1 MRTTNSPWVIVGLV
15 LGGLAL
21 PLVLVYA
28 FGSGD
33 VLSLSILVLVLVVLG
48 VQYRLHERLSRLE
61 SIHAE
66 ER

>member
-33 VLSLSILVLVLVVLG
+33 VLSLSILVLLLVVLG

>member
-1 MRTTNSPWVIVGLV
+1 MRTTNSPLVIVGLV

-28 FGSGD
+28 LGSGD
-33 VLSLSILVLVLVVLG
+33 VLSLAILGLLLVILG

>member
-21 PLVLVYA
+21 PFVLVYA
-28 FGSGD
+28 LATGSI
-33 VLSLSILVLVLVVLG
+33 LSLSILGLLLVVLV

-61 SIHAE
+61 STLPDD
-66 ER
+66 R